1 MTAFSKQPPS
11 EHNPVLTDAFLKQGI
26 ALAHTMAITAMP
38 TDVPVGAVLFEGE
51 TPIAA
56 ACNRRERDNNP
67 IAHAEM
73 LVLQEAGR
81 IRGDWR
87 LNNTIL
93 FVTLE
98 PCPMCAAA
106 LLQAR
111 VSTIVFG
118 AYDPLIGAC
127 GSRSHRFPDSANVQ
141 IIGGVEE
148 AQCQKL
154 LKDYFERQR

>member
-1 MTAFSKQPPS
+1 MIFPMTAPLTQPYL
-11 EHNPVLTDAFLKQGI
+11 EQGMT
-26 ALAHTMAITAMP
+26 LAKTMAITAMP
-38 TDVPVGAVLFEGE
+38 TDVPVGAVLFDGN

-81 IRGDWR
+81 VRGDWR
-87 LNNTIL
+87 LNDTVL

-98 PCPMCAAA
+98 PCPMCAQA

-118 AYDPLIGAC
+118 AYDPLLGAC
-127 GSRSHRFPDSANVQ
+127 GSHCQVFDQKSDVQ
-141 IIGGVEE
+141 MIGGFMEE
-148 AQCQKL
+148 ECRQML
-154 LKDYFERQR
+154 LDYFARLRNNPKA